1 MIAAVASY
9 VYPVFEYRRC
19 ADHGLTRRAHH
30 PVVVVGGGMVGLTAA
45 LDLAQRGV
53 RVVVIDDDATV
64 STGSRSICQAKRSL
78 EIWDRLGCAEPMM
91 AKGVTW
97 QVGRVFWRD
106 REVYKFDLL
115 PEGGQRFPAFINLQQ
130 YYVEQFLVERL
141 QETRG
146 VELRW
151 KNKLIGLVPRAD
163 CVCLTIE
170 TPDGPYE
177 IEADWVIAADGAR
190 STARQLL
197 GLDFKG
203 RVFEDRFLI
212 ADIRMDTP
220 PFGRTGPTERLFWFD
235 PPFHKGDSALL
246 HRQADNVYRV
256 DFQLGPAADPDLER
270 QPERVIPRLRAMLGD
285 DAKFDCEW
293 LSVYTFQCR
302 RLDRF
307 RHGRVIFAG
316 DAAHQV
322 SPFGARGGN
331 SGIQDADNLCWKLAL
346 VMEGLAPERLLDSY
360 DEERGHA
367 ADENVLITTRSVDF
381 MTPRGATTRAFRDA
395 VLKLAATHPFARR
408 LVNSGRLSVATA
420 LAASSL
426 NTSDDPD
433 FAPAMAPG
441 TAAIDAPV
449 RIGNRAGWLLEMLR
463 GGFQALY
470 FAGAPLPPPHA
481 AALRELRTAPVPVH
495 VLAIVGPA
503 AASVPDM
510 PTIVDAEGLVAKR
523 YDARPGTCYL
533 FRPDQHV
540 LARWRRFD
548 PGMIATALHRAVG
561 HA

>member
-1 MIAAVASY
+1 MGSY
-9 VYPVFEYRRC
+9 VYPVFEYKRC
-19 ADHGLTRRAHH
+19 ADHGLARPARH

-53 RVVVIDDDATV
+53 RVLLIDDDDTV
-64 STGSRSICQAKRSL
+64 SIGSRSICQAKRSL

-106 REVYKFDLL
+106 REIYNFDLL

-151 KNKLIGLVPRAD
+151 KNKLTGLVPRNGG
-163 CVCLTIE
+163 VCLAIE
-170 TPDGPYE
+170 TPDGPYD

-190 STARQLL
+190 STARRLL

-212 ADIRMDTP
+212 ADIRMDEP

-246 HRQADNVYRV
+246 HRQADKVYRV
-256 DFQLGPAADPDLER
+256 DFQLGPTADPELER
-270 QPERVIPRLRAMLGD
+270 QPDRVIPRLKAMLGE
-285 DAKFDCEW
+285 DAGFECEW

-302 RLDRF
+302 RLDKF

-346 VMEGLAPERLLDSY
+346 VIGGLAPEGLLDSY
-360 DEERGHA
+360 DEERGLA
-367 ADENVLITTRSVDF
+367 TDENVRITTRSTDF
-381 MTPRGATTRAFRDA
+381 MTPRNAVSRAFRDA
-395 VLKLAATHPFARR
+395 VLTLAAAHPFARR
-408 LVNSGRLSVATA
+408 LVNSGRLSTATA

-426 NTSDDPD
+426 NTPD
-433 FAPAMAPG
+433 GPGFAAAMAPG

-449 RIGNRAGWLLEMLR
+449 RIGNRSAWLLEMLR

-470 FAGAPLPPPHA
+470 FADGPLAPPQA
-481 AALRELRTAPVPVH
+481 AALRELRTASVPVH
-495 VLAIVGPA
+495 MLAVVGPA

-510 PTIVDAEGLVAKR
+510 PTLVDAEGLIAKR
-523 YDARPGTCYL
+523 YDARPGTLYL
-533 FRPDQHV
+533 LRPDQHV
-540 LARWRRFD
+540 AARWRRFD
-548 PGMIATALHRAVG
+548 PSLVDAALCRATG
-561 HA
+561 HT